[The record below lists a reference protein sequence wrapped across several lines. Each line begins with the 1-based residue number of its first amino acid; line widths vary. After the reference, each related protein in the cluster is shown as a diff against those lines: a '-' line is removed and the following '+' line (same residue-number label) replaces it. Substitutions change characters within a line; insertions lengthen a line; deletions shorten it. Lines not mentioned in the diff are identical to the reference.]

1 MTAEQNRR
9 EELVNRIIDL
19 AIEEDVAT
27 GDVTTDSIIPEST
40 SAVATMTAKA
50 DGVIS
55 GLPVVEKVF
64 RKFQPDIVFKPQVH
78 DGDRVCRGDVILR
91 VEGSYPALLK
101 AERTALNFFQ
111 RMSGI
116 ATETAKYVAEL
127 QGTHTRLLDTRKTAP
142 GMRVTDKMAVR
153 DGGGT
158 NHRMGLYDM
167 AMIKDNHIKMA
178 GSIAQAVAQVR
189 SKVPSDIR
197 IEVETTNMDEV
208 KEALDARAD
217 IIMLDNMSTGAMRD
231 AVNLIGGRAQT
242 EASGNMTLARLKE
255 VAQTGVDFISVGAL
269 THTVKAL
276 DISMNIQLT
285 PEYLV
290 KAINELKKKHNAIV
304 LAHYYVPAEV
314 QDVADFV
321 GDSLELSR
329 KAAAS
334 EADMIVF
341 CGVRFMAET
350 AAVLAPGKKV
360 LLPVPDAGCSL
371 ADGITGNDLEAW
383 RKHHKD
389 GVVISYVNT
398 TADTKAHTDICCTS
412 ANAVK
417 VAQIVE
423 VSVQGRPV
431 LFAPDRNLGG
441 YINSTAG
448 LKMELWKGC
457 CHVHDKITSKV
468 IEDALRRYP
477 QAEVLI
483 HPEAVCSSDPR
494 ITGNPRCFFYS
505 TSGIIRHVRESEC
518 RQFVIAT
525 ELGVMHRLRQEAPGK
540 ELIPLSDSLIC
551 EDMKKITLLSLFE
564 TLLHQSE
571 RKVVSV
577 SPDIAEKASVPVRK
591 MLEL

>member
-1 MTAEQNRR
+1 MTELQRHR
-9 EELVNRIIDL
+9 EELVEKLIDL
-19 AIEEDVAT
+19 AIEEDVYT

-55 GLPVVEKVF
+55 GLPIVEKVF
-64 RKFQPDIVFKPQVH
+64 RKFQKDIVFKPAVH
-78 DGDRVCRGDVILR
+78 DGDAVRKGDVILR

-116 ATETAKYVAEL
+116 ATETARYVAVL
-127 QGTHTRLLDTRKTAP
+127 RGTHTRLLDTRKTAP

-178 GSIAQAVAQVR
+178 GSIAAAVEQVR
-189 SKVPSDIR
+189 SRIPAGVQ
-197 IEVETTNMDEV
+197 IEVETTDLDEV
-208 KEALDARAD
+208 KEALEARAD
-217 IIMLDNMSTGAMRD
+217 IIMLDNMSTDMMRD
-231 AVNLIGGRAQT
+231 AVNVIGGRAKT
-242 EASGNMTLARLKE
+242 EASGNMTLTRLAE
-255 VAQTGVDFISVGAL
+255 VASTGVDFISVGAL
-269 THTVKAL
+269 THTVKAM

-285 PEYLV
+285 PEYLT
-290 KAINELKKKHNAIV
+290 KAIGELKRKHNAVI

-314 QDVADFV
+314 QAVADFV

-329 KAAAS
+329 KAAATD
-334 EADMIVF
+334 ADVIVF

-350 AAVLAPGKKV
+350 AAVLSPGRKV

-371 ADGITGNDLEAW
+371 AEAISGEDLEAW
-383 RKHHKD
+383 RRRHPS
-389 GVVISYVNT
+389 GTVVSYVNT
-398 TADTKAHTDICCTS
+398 SASTKAAADICCTS
-412 ANAVK
+412 ANAGK
-417 VAQIVE
+417 VAEKVCAE
-423 VSVQGRPV
+423 AEGRPV
-431 LFAPDRNLGG
+431 LFVPDRNLGG
-441 YINSTAG
+441 YVNSTSG

-457 CHVHDKITSKV
+457 CHVHERITSRKV
-468 IEDALRRYP
+468 EEALARYP
-477 QAEVLI
+477 EAQILI
-483 HPEAVCSSDPR
+483 HPEAACSSDPR

-525 ELGVMHRLRQEAPGK
+525 ELGVMYRLGQEAPDK
-540 ELIPLSDSLIC
+540 EFIPLSDSLIC
-551 EDMKKITLLSLFE
+551 EDMKKVSLLALFHA
-564 TLLHQSE
+564 LLHQSPRNTVTLPSE
-571 RKVVSV
+571 TAQKAA
-577 SPDIAEKASVPVRK
+577 SPVQK

>member
-1 MTAEQNRR
+1 
-9 EELVNRIIDL
+9 
-19 AIEEDVAT
+19 
-27 GDVTTDSIIPEST
+27 
-40 SAVATMTAKA
+40 
-50 DGVIS
+50 
-55 GLPVVEKVF
+55 
-64 RKFQPDIVFKPQVH
+64 
-78 DGDRVCRGDVILR
+78 
-91 VEGSYPALLK
+91 
-101 AERTALNFFQ
+101 
-111 RMSGI
+111 
-116 ATETAKYVAEL
+116 
-127 QGTHTRLLDTRKTAP
+127 
-142 GMRVTDKMAVR
+142 
-153 DGGGT
+153 
-158 NHRMGLYDM
+158 
-167 AMIKDNHIKMA
+167 
-178 GSIAQAVAQVR
+178 
-189 SKVPSDIR
+189 
-197 IEVETTNMDEV
+197 
-208 KEALDARAD
+208 
-217 IIMLDNMSTGAMRD
+217 
-231 AVNLIGGRAQT
+231 
-242 EASGNMTLARLKE
+242 
-255 VAQTGVDFISVGAL
+255 
-269 THTVKAL
+269 
-276 DISMNIQLT
+276 MNIQLT

-350 AAVLAPGKKV
+350 AAVLAPGRKV
-360 LLPVPDAGCSL
+360 LLPVLDAGCSL

-417 VAQIVE
+417 VAQTVE
-423 VSVQGRPV
+423 ASVQGRPV

-468 IEDALRRYP
+468 IEDAL
-477 QAEVLI
+477 
-483 HPEAVCSSDPR
+483 R

-564 TLLHQSE
+564 TLLHQSD

-577 SPDIAEKASVPVRK
+577 SPDIAGKASVPVRK

>member
-1 MTAEQNRR
+1 
-9 EELVNRIIDL
+9 
-19 AIEEDVAT
+19 
-27 GDVTTDSIIPEST
+27 
-40 SAVATMTAKA
+40 
-50 DGVIS
+50 
-55 GLPVVEKVF
+55 
-64 RKFQPDIVFKPQVH
+64 
-78 DGDRVCRGDVILR
+78 
-91 VEGSYPALLK
+91 
-101 AERTALNFFQ
+101 
-111 RMSGI
+111 
-116 ATETAKYVAEL
+116 
-127 QGTHTRLLDTRKTAP
+127 
-142 GMRVTDKMAVR
+142 
-153 DGGGT
+153 
-158 NHRMGLYDM
+158 
-167 AMIKDNHIKMA
+167 
-178 GSIAQAVAQVR
+178 
-189 SKVPSDIR
+189 
-197 IEVETTNMDEV
+197 
-208 KEALDARAD
+208 
-217 IIMLDNMSTGAMRD
+217 
-231 AVNLIGGRAQT
+231 
-242 EASGNMTLARLKE
+242 MTLARLKE

-290 KAINELKKKHNAIV
+290 KAVNELKKKHNAIV

-334 EADMIVF
+334 DADMIVF

-371 ADGITGNDLEAW
+371 ADGITGDDLKAW

-389 GVVISYVNT
+389 GIVVSYVNT
-398 TADTKAHTDICCTS
+398 TADTKADTDICCTS

-417 VAQIVE
+417 VAQTVAA
-423 VSVQGRPV
+423 SAKDRPV

-483 HPEAVCSSDPR
+483 HPEAACSSDPR

-540 ELIPLSDSLIC
+540 ELIPLSDDLIC
-551 EDMKKITLLSLFE
+551 GDMKKVTLLSLFE
-564 TLLHQSE
+564 TLLHQSD
-571 RKVVSV
+571 RKVVTV
-577 SPDIAEKASVPVRK
+577 EPETAEKAGVPVRK

>member
-1 MTAEQNRR
+1 MYRQVMTAEQKRR
-9 EELVNRIIDL
+9 EELVDRIIDL
-19 AIEEDVAT
+19 AIDEDIAT

-64 RKFQPDIVFKPQVH
+64 RKFQKDIVFKPVLH
-78 DGDRVCRGDVILR
+78 DGDSVRKGDVILR

-116 ATETAKYVAEL
+116 ATETARYVAEL
-127 QGTHTRLLDTRKTAP
+127 KGTHTRLLDTRKTAP

-178 GSIAQAVAQVR
+178 GSISQAVAQVR
-189 SKVPSDIR
+189 SKVPAGVQ

-217 IIMLDNMSTGAMRD
+217 IIMLDNMATEAMRD
-231 AVNLIGGRAQT
+231 AVNLIGGRAKT
-242 EASGNMTLARLKE
+242 EASGNMTLQRLRE
-255 VAQTGVDFISVGAL
+255 VAGTGVDFISVGAL

-276 DISMNIQLT
+276 DISMNI
-285 PEYLV
+285 
-290 KAINELKKKHNAIV
+290 HIV

-334 EADMIVF
+334 DADMIVF

-371 ADGITGNDLEAW
+371 ADGITGKDLETW

-417 VAQIVE
+417 VARTVAASAQD
-423 VSVQGRPV
+423 RPV

-457 CHVHDKITSKV
+457 CHVHDRITSKV
-468 IEDALRRYP
+468 VEEALRLYSE
-477 QAEVLI
+477 AEILI
-483 HPEAVCSSDPR
+483 HPEAACSSDPK

-505 TSGIIRHVRESEC
+505 TSGIIRHVKESDC

-525 ELGVMHRLRQEAPGK
+525 ELGVMHRLRLEAPGK
-540 ELIPLSDSLIC
+540 ELIPLSDGLVC
-551 EDMKKITLLSLFE
+551 EDMKKVTLLSLFE
-564 TLLHQSE
+564 TLLHQSD
-571 RKVVSV
+571 RKVVTVESGT
-577 SPDIAEKASVPVRK
+577 AGKAGVPVRK